1 MQCVCGFGYWQL
13 LTFGLSYARAGVK
26 AKREKLFGFGHRVY
40 KNFDP
45 RAKIIRGVAEEV
57 FKIAGRDPMIEVAI
71 ALQDAALSDE
81 YFVSRKLYPN
91 VDFYSGLVYRAL
103 GFPPEFFTVLFA
115 IPR

>member
-1 MQCVCGFGYWQL
+1 MQ
-13 LTFGLSYARAGVK
+13 
-26 AKREKLFGFGHRVY
+26 
-40 KNFDP
+40 
-45 RAKIIRGVAEEV
+45 VAEEV
-57 FKIAGRDPMIEVAI
+57 FEISGRDPLIDVAK

-103 GFPPEFFTVLFA
+103 GFPPQFFTVLFA

>member
-1 MQCVCGFGYWQL
+1 MFVHQ
-13 LTFGLSYARAGVK
+13 
-26 AKREKLFGFGHRVY
+26 
-40 KNFDP
+40 
-45 RAKIIRGVAEEV
+45 VAEEV
-57 FKIAGRDPMIEVAI
+57 FEIQGRDPLIEVAI

-103 GFPPEFFTVLFA
+103 GFQSNFFTVLFA